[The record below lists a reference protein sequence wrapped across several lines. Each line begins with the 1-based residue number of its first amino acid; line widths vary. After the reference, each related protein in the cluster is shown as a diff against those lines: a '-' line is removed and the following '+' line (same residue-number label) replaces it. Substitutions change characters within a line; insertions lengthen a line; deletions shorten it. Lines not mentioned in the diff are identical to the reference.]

1 MTSTPARSVLVAAT
15 LVLGIVGLAGCNKKA
30 SECQL
35 LIRTINPQVEKQQA
49 ISQRKVEGLEDV
61 ATVTAEI
68 SKVASETA
76 EKLSALD
83 ITTPELKKFSADY
96 QAMEKEFAASAQAA
110 ADGIK
115 GGSVDVMKKLTAFD
129 QSVDAA
135 TKKEADLIEG
145 VNKFCSN

>member
-1 MTSTPARSVLVAAT
+1 MTLAHARSALALLGLVA
-15 LVLGIVGLAGCNKKA
+15 GLTACNKKA

-61 ATVTAEI
+61 AAVTAEI

-96 QAMEKEFAASAQAA
+96 QQMEKDFAASAKSA
-110 ADGIK
+110 ADGITT
-115 GGSVDVMKKLTAFD
+115 GSVDVMKKLGAFD
-129 QSVDAA
+129 ASVDAA
-135 TKKEADLIEG
+135 AKKEQDIIDG

>member
-1 MTSTPARSVLVAAT
+1 MTFRPARTALALLGLV
-15 LVLGIVGLAGCNKKA
+15 VGLSACNKRA

-49 ISQRKVEGLEDV
+49 ISQRKVEGLDDV
-61 ATVTAEI
+61 AVVTAEI

-76 EKLSALD
+76 AKLSELQ
-83 ITTPELKKFSADY
+83 ITIPELVKFSADY
-96 QAMEKEFAASAQAA
+96 QNMEKEFAASAEAA
-110 ADGIK
+110 AEGIK

-129 QSVDAA
+129 ASVDAA
-135 TKKEADLIEG
+135 TKKETDLIEG

>member
-1 MTSTPARSVLVAAT
+1 MTRPPTRTALAS
-15 LVLGIVGLAGCNKKA
+15 LVLLFGLSACNKKA

-49 ISQRKVEGLEDV
+49 ISQRKVEGLDDV
-61 ATVTAEI
+61 AAVTAEI
-68 SKVASETA
+68 SKVATETA

-83 ITTPELKKFSADY
+83 IKTPELVKFSADY
-96 QAMEKEFAASAQAA
+96 QKMEKEFAVSAERAA
-110 ADGIK
+110 AGIK
-115 GGSVDVMKKLTAFD
+115 GGSVDVMKRLTAFD

-135 TKKEADLIEG
+135 AKKEQDLIEG